1 MRLRTIGLISTL
13 ALGLLAASVPAEAQK
28 PGKIPRVGYLAPR
41 STVPEE
47 FRQRLRELGYVEG
60 KDIVIE
66 HRSAGR
72 EFERFPELA
81 AELVRLRVDVIATS
95 STAAALAAK
104 EATITI
110 PIVMGL
116 SVDPV
121 SNGLVTNLARPEGN
135 ITGVTTSYGRGQ
147 FRKRLELLKEVV
159 PKLTIVG
166 FLWTP
171 SRRNVQ
177 RWMKRFNRVERL
189 MVLKIQSLEV
199 RSTDDF
205 ESAFQAAN
213 EQGVQG
219 LIALRQRVIL
229 RGRKRI
235 VALAIRS
242 RLPAIQDS
250 KRFARSGGLMSYGA
264 SRADL
269 RRRQANYVDRIL
281 KGAKPGDLP
290 IEQPKKLDLVI
301 NLKTAKQI
309 GVTIPPSLLYQADE
323 VIQ

>member
-1 MRLRTIGLISTL
+1 MLL
-13 ALGLLAASVPAEAQK
+13 ALSFPAEAQQK
-28 PGKIPRVGYLAPR
+28 GKVPRVGYLAPR
-41 STVPEE
+41 STVPEA
-47 FRQRLRELGYVEG
+47 FIQRLRELGYVEG
-60 KDIVIE
+60 KNIVIE

-159 PKLTIVG
+159 PKLTNVG

-189 MVLKIQSLEV
+189 MGLKIQSLEV

-264 SRADL
+264 SRAD
-269 RRRQANYVDRIL
+269 RHRRQANYVDRIL

>member
-1 MRLRTIGLISTL
+1 MSKNLFCFALCAMLL
-13 ALGLLAASVPAEAQK
+13 ALSFPAEAQQK
-28 PGKIPRVGYLAPR
+28 GKVPRVGYLAPR
-41 STVPEE
+41 STVPEA

-60 KDIVIE
+60 KNIVIE

-189 MVLKIQSLEV
+189 MGLKIQSLEV

-269 RRRQANYVDRIL
+269 RRRQADYVDRIL

>member
-13 ALGLLAASVPAEAQK
+13 VLGLLAGPLPTEAQQK
-28 PGKIPRVGYLAPR
+28 GKVPRVGYLAVR
-41 STVPEE
+41 STVHEA

-60 KDIVIE
+60 KNIVIE
-66 HRSAGR
+66 HRSSGR
-72 EFERFPELA
+72 KFERFPGLA

-189 MVLKIQSLEV
+189 MGLKIQSLEV

-250 KRFARSGGLMSYGA
+250 KRFAKSGGLMSYGA

>member
-1 MRLRTIGLISTL
+1 MLF
-13 ALGLLAASVPAEAQK
+13 ALCFPAEAQQK
-28 PGKIPRVGYLAPR
+28 GKVPRVGYLAPR
-41 STVPEE
+41 STVHEA

-60 KDIVIE
+60 KNIVIE
-66 HRSAGR
+66 HRSSGR
-72 EFERFPELA
+72 KFERFPGLA
-81 AELVRLRVDVIATS
+81 AELVRLRVDVIATV
-95 STAAALAAK
+95 STAAARAAK
-104 EATITI
+104 EATTTI
-110 PIVMGL
+110 PIVMFL
-116 SVDPV
+116 SADPV

-177 RWMKRFNRVERL
+177 RWVKRFNRVERL
-189 MVLKIQSLEV
+189 MGLKIQSLEV

-242 RLPAIQDS
+242 RLPAIHDS
-250 KRFARSGGLMSYGA
+250 KRFVKSGGLMSYGA